1 MDKFIGFFRNVTIL
15 LFTGTLIW
23 SYAYLASQADYSYD
37 FEGIVSNADKNTYF
51 FAGIVVFLLANLVC
65 NYFVNTMK
73 KISTTEDGKGLKNRS
88 LKLDLIV
95 WTKGFAGVL
104 NLFFA
109 IVLVFLALV
118 EMSTQY
124 NINTIG
130 FYVYLGPILIVAWF
144 VYLGVILTK
153 KRAKES
159 TQNQWSK

>member
-37 FEGIVSNADKNTYF
+37 FEGIAGSASKNTYF
-51 FAGIVVFLLANLVC
+51 FAGIAAFLVANLVC
-65 NYFVNTMK
+65 NWFVKTLK
-73 KISTTEDGKGLKNRS
+73 KITTSDDGKGLKNRG
-88 LKLDLIV
+88 LKKDLMI

-130 FYVYLGPILIVAWF
+130 FYVYLGPILIVVWF
-144 VYLGVILTK
+144 VYLGVILA
-153 KRAKES
+153 KRR
-159 TQNQWSK
+159 TQ

>member
-1 MDKFIGFFRNVTIL
+1 MDKFIRFFWNVTIL

-23 SYAYLASQADYSYD
+23 SYAYLASQSDYSYD

-51 FAGIVVFLLANLVC
+51 FAGILVFLVANLAC
-65 NYFVNTMK
+65 NYFIKTMK
-73 KISTTEDGKGLKNRS
+73 KITTIDNGKGLKNRS
-88 LKLDLIV
+88 LKLDLIS

-109 IVLVFLALV
+109 LVLVFLALV

-130 FYVYLGPILIVAWF
+130 FYVYLGPIFIVAWF
-144 VYLGVILTK
+144 IYLGFILFKT
-153 KRAKES
+153 RA
-159 TQNQWSK
+159 